1 MKRYSNR
8 SNFSTLS
15 EINVTPL
22 LDLAFVLLIIFMIT
36 TPLLENSMNLVIPS
50 SSAANAPISKA
61 QVQTISIDRDETIRI
76 NNEIVEA
83 DSLAARLLELKRA
96 NPDVAIV
103 IRPDRELPVQ
113 KLVTLMDSLQRAHIT
128 KVGIATNLMLQGKH
142 ADGAEI
148 AGLDELLT
156 ELERNPRREL
166 ILDTTG
172 SVIYTGNNVLMRL
185 RRQMTI
191 VYLAASAQEQELL
204 IERYLNDPKP
214 VLWRGAF
221 QPKNGETPHETVAR
235 CYPKLVAAR
244 RQSYEALAH
253 CTLPVADLHAL
264 SECSEDPS
272 GSAKAFLE
280 MIRAQLEK
288 KSGRASAL

>member
-83 DSLAARLLELKRA
+83 DSLAARLLDLKRA

-113 KLVTLMDSLQRAHIT
+113 KLVTLMDLLQRAQIT
-128 KVGIATNLMLQGKH
+128 KVGIATK
-142 ADGAEI
+142 AE
-148 AGLDELLT
+148 T
-156 ELERNPRREL
+156 
-166 ILDTTG
+166 
-172 SVIYTGNNVLMRL
+172 
-185 RRQMTI
+185 
-191 VYLAASAQEQELL
+191 
-204 IERYLNDPKP
+204 K
-214 VLWRGAF
+214 
-221 QPKNGETPHETVAR
+221 
-235 CYPKLVAAR
+235 
-244 RQSYEALAH
+244 
-253 CTLPVADLHAL
+253 
-264 SECSEDPS
+264 
-272 GSAKAFLE
+272 
-280 MIRAQLEK
+280 
-288 KSGRASAL
+288 

>member
-76 NNEIVEA
+76 NNEVVDA
-83 DSLAARLLELKRA
+83 DSLAARLLDLKRS

-113 KLVTLMDSLQRAHIT
+113 KLVTLVDSLQRAQIT
-128 KVGIATNLMLQGKH
+128 KVGIATK
-142 ADGAEI
+142 AE
-148 AGLDELLT
+148 
-156 ELERNPRREL
+156 
-166 ILDTTG
+166 
-172 SVIYTGNNVLMRL
+172 S
-185 RRQMTI
+185 
-191 VYLAASAQEQELL
+191 
-204 IERYLNDPKP
+204 K
-214 VLWRGAF
+214 
-221 QPKNGETPHETVAR
+221 
-235 CYPKLVAAR
+235 
-244 RQSYEALAH
+244 
-253 CTLPVADLHAL
+253 
-264 SECSEDPS
+264 
-272 GSAKAFLE
+272 
-280 MIRAQLEK
+280 
-288 KSGRASAL
+288 